1 MRIGELGQATFNGSL
16 RVMDPATLQPIPKA
30 TVWLRSKDGKE
41 LAKGF
46 TGADGMF
53 AINVSFP
60 AVPTTDGLY
69 WEVDA
74 AGYKAKKLPANPGTF
89 MGAGAD
95 VASMERMP
103 GYGGSTG
110 ETNYTTFIV
119 AGVALVA
126 IVGLVVLLKK

>member
-16 RVMDPATLQPIPKA
+16 RVMDPATLKPIPKA
-30 TVWLRSKDGKE
+30 TVWLRSKGGKE

-95 VASMERMP
+95 VASMERSGAALP
-103 GYGGSTG
+103 GAGID
-110 ETNYTTFIV
+110 YTTFVV

>member
-16 RVMDPATLQPIPKA
+16 RVMDPATLKAIPKA

-46 TGADGMF
+46 TGADGTF
-53 AINVSFP
+53 AINMSFP
-60 AVPTTDGLY
+60 AMPTTDGLY

-74 AGYKAKKLPANPGTF
+74 AGYKPKKLPANPGTF

-95 VASMERMP
+95 VASMERSS
-103 GYGGSTG
+103 GAAGA
-110 ETNYTTFIV
+110 EINYTPFIV
-119 AGVALVA
+119 GGVALVA
-126 IVGLVVLLKK
+126 IVGLYVIFKK